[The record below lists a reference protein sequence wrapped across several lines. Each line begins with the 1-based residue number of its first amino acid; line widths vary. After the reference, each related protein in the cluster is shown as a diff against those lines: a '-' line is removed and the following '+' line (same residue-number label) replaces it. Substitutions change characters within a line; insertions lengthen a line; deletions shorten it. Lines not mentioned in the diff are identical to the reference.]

1 MDKPNRSGGG
11 GATIGVCG
19 WYLKGAGG
27 AIGAA
32 WKGGFAAHRI
42 NI

>member
-1 MDKPNRSGGG
+1 MDKPSRSGGG
-11 GATIGVCG
+11 ATSGMVG

-27 AIGAA
+27 ATGPTG
-32 WKGGFAAHRI
+32 KGGFAAHRI